1 MRTGLYRNTG
11 LVERTGSQPV
21 IVPDLNIYETTD
33 RFLFRDALRTTE
45 LAYCDGELYP
55 FQLSSVDEFL
65 TIAIS
70 SEFEKEYLAYENEL
84 ATKWICCRSD
94 NEPAPQCGGLS
105 STTSHAATICDLGR
119 HDPRVGQGRCK
130 RLAVTSARLLSR
142 LRAAAYCDLSPGT
155 FSNWVAAGRLPPPLR
170 GTRRWDRHA
179 IDVALDKLSGTKA
192 PSIAPSDDPF
202 AEWELAY
209 DARKAAGRR
218 EFD

>member
-1 MRTGLYRNTG
+1 
-11 LVERTGSQPV
+11 
-21 IVPDLNIYETTD
+21 
-33 RFLFRDALRTTE
+33 
-45 LAYCDGELYP
+45 LAYG
-55 FQLSSVDEFL
+55 
-65 TIAIS
+65 
-70 SEFEKEYLAYENEL
+70 NEL
-84 ATKWICCRSD
+84 ATKWTCRSN
-94 NEPAPQCGGLS
+94 NEPVPRCGELLS
-105 STTSHAATICDLGR
+105 TASHAATICDLGR
-119 HDPRVGQGRCK
+119 HYPRVGQGRRK

-155 FSNWVAAGRLPPPLR
+155 FSNWVAAGRLPPPLP

-218 EFD
+218 ECD